1 MSKNEEKFD
10 GMLLAMAQQHE
21 GGVQDLLD
29 TIFNFLARKTD
40 FYTGGGEGA
49 AEKLVTGKFKKYEA
63 TALAKAAAEKAER
76 AEQERRRKE
85 RLEKKRKEE
94 EKTEEE
100 QMDTDSRIVE
110 LTDEQAVKLQEEID
124 NKKLS
129 KEVAAVPG
137 PSGDN
142 AGGELK
148 NDNAE
153 IDDEEEDEKEKNKL
167 RPNSGNGADMP
178 NYRWTQTLQEVES
191 FIQNVTYLLT
201 YNQKTIDYPEVY
213 PSGGNEVVKGINKI
227 QCVGFDSFLL
237 NRRLIN
243 TQVISQS

>member
-29 TIFNFLARKTD
+29 TIFSFLARKTD

-85 RLEKKRKEE
+85 RLEKKKKEE

-110 LTDEQAVKLQEEID
+110 LTDEQAAKLQEEID

-129 KEVAAVPG
+129 KEAAAVPG

-142 AGGELK
+142 ADGELK
-148 NDNAE
+148 NDKAE
-153 IDDEEEDEKEKNKL
+153 VDDDEEDEKEKNKL

-178 NYRWTQTLQEVES
+178 NYRWTQTLQEVEYS
-191 FIQNVTYLLT
+191 FIHDITYLLT
-201 YNQKTIDYPEVY
+201 YNQKTIDYSEVY
-213 PSGGNEVVKGINKI
+213 PFEGNEDIKDINKT

-243 TQVISQS
+243 T